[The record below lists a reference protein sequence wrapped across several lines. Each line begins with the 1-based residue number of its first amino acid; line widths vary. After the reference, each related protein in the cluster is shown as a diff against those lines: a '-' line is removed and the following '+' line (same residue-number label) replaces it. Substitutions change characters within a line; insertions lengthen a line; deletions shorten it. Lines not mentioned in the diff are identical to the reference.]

1 MEIVIPLIIGL
12 SLIWLV
18 GRGVPWNAKLM
29 TLAVTLAVVLLIV
42 LLERSGYWPDS
53 WRRG

>member
-18 GRGVPWNAKLM
+18 GRGVPWTAKLL
-29 TLAVTLAVVLLIV
+29 TLAVTLAVRQIV
-42 LLERSGYWPDS
+42 DHIHSRC
-53 WRRG
+53 R